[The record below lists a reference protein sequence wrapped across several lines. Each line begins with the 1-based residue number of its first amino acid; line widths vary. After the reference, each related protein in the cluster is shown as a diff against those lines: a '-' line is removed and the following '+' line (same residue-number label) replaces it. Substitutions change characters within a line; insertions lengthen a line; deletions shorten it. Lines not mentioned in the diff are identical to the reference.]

1 MKKKTLLTTV
11 LAGALAFGCFAA
23 VGCGGKDNKA
33 NTEKNDGV
41 FALNSQ
47 EEVYAYS
54 AASAASLVGNL
65 GVSQTN
71 GGTSYLSDVT
81 INDQS
86 KYIDII
92 NDYIS
97 LATNM
102 LDTNGGFTITEKVSD
117 NGDFEY
123 KMEIQ
128 CNGVFGESSEYTMYY
143 NKTISSVEQEDGET
157 EIEFNIDGMIVTGN
171 GTFTVKGTH
180 EVEGNENEMKILV
193 KVNESNYIEVKQEH
207 EEGEISYSYAVFINN
222 QKIEETSFSHEYED
236 GEYEV
241 EIEIMKNGQTQ
252 EFKLSQKEENGVTY
266 IDGKVKI
273 GFVYLDFT
281 IKVGVNENGEKVYE
295 YQFNGMNYIKDWKY
309 LPEAA

>member
-1 MKKKTLLTTV
+1 MKRKTILTTV

-23 VGCGGKDNKA
+23 VGCGGNDNKA

-65 GVSQTN
+65 GVSTQ
-71 GGTSYLSDVT
+71 GGTSYLSDIT
-81 INDQS
+81 ITDQS

-97 LATNM
+97 LAANM
-102 LDTNGGFTITEKVSD
+102 LDTNGGFTVTEKVSD
-117 NGDFEY
+117 NGDYEY

-128 CNGVFGESSEYTMYY
+128 CNGVFGESTEYTMYY
-143 NKTISSVEQEDGET
+143 NKTISSVEHEDGET
-157 EIEFNIDGMIVTGN
+157 EIEFNIDGMIVTEN

-180 EVEGNENEMKILV
+180 EVEVDENEMKIV
-193 KVNESNYIEVKQEH
+193 VTVSEGNYIEVKQEH
-207 EEGEISYSYAVFINN
+207 EEGEISYSYAVYINN

-252 EFKLSQKEENGVTY
+252 EFKLSQKEEKGVKY

-281 IKVGVNENGEKVYE
+281 IKVGTNENGEKVYE
-295 YQFNGMNYIKDWKY
+295 YQFNGVKYEKDWKFSSKND
-309 LPEAA
+309 

>member
-23 VGCGGKDNKA
+23 VGCGGNDNKA

-157 EIEFNIDGMIVTGN
+157 EIEFNIDGMIVTEN

-193 KVNESNYIEVKQEH
+193 KVNEGNYIEVKQEH
-207 EEGEISYSYAVFINN
+207 EEGEISYSYAVYINN

-241 EIEIMKNGQTQ
+241 EIKIMKNGQTQ

-295 YQFNGMNYIKDWKY
+295 YQFNGMKYIKDWKY

>member
-157 EIEFNIDGMIVTGN
+157 EIEFNIDGMIVTEN

-193 KVNESNYIEVKQEH
+193 KVNESNYIEVKQEN

>member
-23 VGCGGKDNKA
+23 VGCGGNDNKA

-97 LATNM
+97 LAANM

-157 EIEFNIDGMIVTGN
+157 EIEFNIDGMIVTEN

-180 EVEGNENEMKILV
+180 EVEGNENEMKIL
-193 KVNESNYIEVKQEH
+193 
-207 EEGEISYSYAVFINN
+207 
-222 QKIEETSFSHEYED
+222 
-236 GEYEV
+236 
-241 EIEIMKNGQTQ
+241 EIMKNGQTQ

-295 YQFNGMNYIKDWKY
+295 YQFNGMKYIKDWKY
-309 LPEAA
+309 LPEAAYLTLLYTTVAVNRILYNR

>member
-157 EIEFNIDGMIVTGN
+157 EIEFNIDGMIVTEN

-193 KVNESNYIEVKQEH
+193 KVNEGNYIEVKQEH
-207 EEGEISYSYAVFINN
+207 EEGEISYSYAVYINN

-295 YQFNGMNYIKDWKY
+295 YQFNGMKYIKDWKY

>member
-23 VGCGGKDNKA
+23 VGCGGNDNKA

-97 LATNM
+97 LAANM

-157 EIEFNIDGMIVTGN
+157 EIEFNVCFLIIAFIASDDDRIAVLGFLYRFNNEIVA
-171 GTFTVKGTH
+171 VA
-180 EVEGNENEMKILV
+180 GNERKFFRKLSVLLFYRKGFHRAIQL
-193 KVNESNYIEVKQEH
+193 
-207 EEGEISYSYAVFINN
+207 ISKLNRSALPVISRVREQCIGKAVFA
-222 QKIEETSFSHEYED
+222 
-236 GEYEV
+236 
-241 EIEIMKNGQTQ
+241 
-252 EFKLSQKEENGVTY
+252 L
-266 IDGKVKI
+266 
-273 GFVYLDFT
+273 
-281 IKVGVNENGEKVYE
+281 VGVGIGISRALEE
-295 YQFNGMNYIKDWKY
+295 
-309 LPEAA
+309 